1 MTIYLDIVF
10 IENVLIN
17 YIILMATAII
27 SKNKIRYILF
37 LMSAS
42 LGGLYS
48 ILNYIVD
55 MSLIENII
63 FKLILSCVMIQIGFN
78 KLNLKKFFK
87 TLVMF
92 YLTSFTFGGAS
103 FMLLFLVNPESIIY
117 ENGHFIGTYPI
128 KVAIVGGIVGFI
140 IIYLVSKLI
149 KNRLTSNNLLCE
161 LEIFYN
167 GKNKRMKTLI
177 DTGNLLKEPISKEDV
192 IIVEKE
198 SLKEFIDE
206 KVFIEIQNIMNG
218 NLLGEVSEEIYK
230 YKFKVIPFASLGN
243 ENGVLIGFKPDYIKI
258 YSPEDDVVKNNVLIG
273 IYEGKLSKSNLYTS
287 LVGLNI
293 LKEGNKNEYSTI
305 A

>member
-27 SKNKIRYILF
+27 GKNKIRRIPF
-37 LMSAS
+37 LLSS
-42 LGGLYS
+42 ILGGLYS
-48 ILNYIVD
+48 ILNYIIE
-55 MSLIENII
+55 MNLIENII
-63 FKLILSCVMIQIGFN
+63 FKLILSFVMIQIAFN
-78 KLNLKKFFK
+78 NLNLKRFFK
-87 TLVMF
+87 TIIMF
-92 YLTSFTFGGAS
+92 YLTSLTFGGAS
-103 FMLLFLVNPESIIY
+103 FMLLFLISPENLIY

-128 KVAIVGGIVGFI
+128 KIAIIGGIIGFI
-140 IIYLVSKLI
+140 IIYIVSKLI
-149 KNRLTSNNLLCE
+149 KNRLNSNNLLCE

-167 GKNKRMKTLI
+167 GKNKKIKTLI

-198 SLKEFIDE
+198 SLNEFIDD
-206 KVFIEIQNIMNG
+206 KVFLEIKNIMNG
-218 NLLGEVSEEIYK
+218 NLLGDISEDVYK
-230 YKFKVIPFASLGN
+230 YKFKIIPFASLGN

-258 YSPEDDVVKNNVLIG
+258 YSPEEEVVKNNVLIG
-273 IYEGKLSKSNLYTS
+273 IYDGKLSKSNLYTS

-293 LKEGNKNEYSTI
+293 LKEGNENEYSTI